1 MAANPAAC
9 PTSSRSGSGAQRI
22 SVSPQSNRT
31 ASSTAG
37 YATRA
42 LLRRILWALLALA
55 PATIAVKYST
65 GAGDTAL
72 FVLACAALIPL
83 AWLIGEATEHA
94 AEHTGP
100 GIGGFLNASF
110 GNAPELII
118 ALFAVHNALPQVVK
132 GSLAGSVISNL
143 LLVFGVAQVV
153 GPDGVRIDR
162 RSLLTQLGLCGA
174 AVIVALPVIVLGYTG
189 SPERHVA
196 VIASIP
202 VAIVL
207 LGLYLTVTF
216 RNLRRHRQAERKAPA
231 AGAWT
236 LSRSLI
242 ALAIATGLTAVVS
255 EILVH
260 SLDAFAKAVGAS
272 EFFIAAVI
280 VAIVGNAA
288 EHGGAIVIARSGK
301 MELASE
307 IAISSSAQVALLVT
321 PVVMLLSLAFSH
333 QLPLTFRWEEVVAIA
348 GAVALTVAMVWD
360 GRSKR
365 REGSM
370 LLVAYLGVVG
380 GFLTAGN
387 R

>member
-1 MAANPAAC
+1 L
-9 PTSSRSGSGAQRI
+9 T
-22 SVSPQSNRT
+22 
-31 ASSTAG
+31 
-37 YATRA
+37 
-42 LLRRILWALLALA
+42 RRILWALLALA
-55 PATIAVKYST
+55 PVTILVDFLLHADKVV
-65 GAGDTAL
+65 L
-72 FVLACAALIPL
+72 FVLSCAALIPL

-118 ALFAVHNALPQVVK
+118 ALIAIGSGLPQVVR

-143 LLVFGVAQVV
+143 LLVFGIAQLV
-153 GPDGVRIDR
+153 GPDGARIDR
-162 RSLLTQLGLCGA
+162 RSLFVQLGLCAVAVLVVVPTVVIGYTGTPERHS
-174 AVIVALPVIVLGYTG
+174 AVIV
-189 SPERHVA
+189 
-196 VIASIP
+196 SIP
-202 VAIVL
+202 LAVTL
-207 LGLYLTVTF
+207 LALYVVVTF
-216 RNLRRHRQAERKAPA
+216 RNLREHHRAERTEPA

-242 ALAIATGLTAVVS
+242 ALGIATGLTAVIS

-301 MELASE
+301 MRLASE
-307 IAISSSAQVALLVT
+307 IAISSSAQVALFVT
-321 PVVMLLSLAFSH
+321 PAVMLLSLFFRH
-333 QLPLTFRWEEVVAIA
+333 QLPLSFRWEEIVAMA
-348 GAVALTVAMVWD
+348 GAVALTAVAVRD
-360 GRSKR
+360 GRSRR
-365 REGSM
+365 REGG
-370 LLVAYLGVVG
+370 LLVAAYAGVVL
-380 GFLTAGN
+380 GFLFAGN